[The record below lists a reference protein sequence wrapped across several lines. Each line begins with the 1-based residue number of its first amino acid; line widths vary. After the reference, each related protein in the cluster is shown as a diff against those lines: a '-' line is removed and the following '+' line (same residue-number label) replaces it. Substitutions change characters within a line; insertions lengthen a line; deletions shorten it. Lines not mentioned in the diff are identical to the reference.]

1 MTEQSYFS
9 KFIEVLENDFDTY
22 CPIPNQKKQELLDK
36 SIALFNSKIYDIR
49 THEMHKIANTDFLKN
64 QTYKNPLFMCRPLF
78 NNCPLPHTIPHKYEI
93 FYEKSYD
100 LYTNYI
106 TTINNISGIDF
117 DQSEITR
124 CKSYIEK
131 ADKILCWS
139 NSSIIL
145 ELLLKNQEKYSCNI
159 LTYGSPIIL
168 PKYNSN
174 SCINI
179 YHEDD
184 WILGFIGAL
193 YTLDI
198 SKIDKDVLYTFTI
211 NDNICNMIILSRNNF
226 YGSECEPHRCFNY
239 FF

>member
-22 CPIPNQKKQELLDK
+22 CPIVNEKKQDLLDK
-36 SIALFNSKIYDIR
+36 SIALFNSKIYNIR
-49 THEMHKIANTDFLKN
+49 TLDTYKIANTDFLKN
-64 QTYKNPLFMCRPLF
+64 QKYKKPLFMCRPLF
-78 NNCPLPHTIPHKYEI
+78 YNCPLPHDIPCKYTV

-106 TTINNISGIDF
+106 TTINNLSGLDF
-117 DQSEITR
+117 DEKELLR
-124 CKSYIEK
+124 CKSYVEK
-131 ADKILCWS
+131 TDKILCWS

-145 ELLLKNQEKYSCNI
+145 DSLLKNNDKYDCDI
-159 LTYGSPIIL
+159 LTYGSPMIL

-184 WILGFIGAL
+184 WILGFVSAL

-198 SKIDKDVLYTFTI
+198 SKIDKDTLYTFTI
-211 NDNICNMIILSRNNF
+211 NDNICHMIILSRNNF
-226 YGSECEPHRCFNY
+226 YGVQCDPHRCFNH